1 MDATRDIATEE
12 TQETTHPPGPAHE
25 ERPPMALADL
35 IGGRVLAWIG
45 GVAVAIGLVLLAV
58 MASAGHHLGVPER
71 LGLAGLGSLVLMGA
85 GVWLHERRGQ
95 TEASIVAV
103 GAATVAMFVILAVA
117 AHTATIPAVAAIAG
131 SLFVGGLAVGLAR
144 RWAGQAIGWLGLLG
158 AVAAPTAAGGLLDAT
173 ALVLLAVALV
183 CLLAIAVWQRW
194 TWLAFAGLL
203 LAMAQWGWWC
213 VHSTSVPAQIL
224 VLSTFTGLGLAAALA
239 QRLVHRGDAID
250 PVTVLLVAVNALAA
264 GALGRVLLGS
274 AGSPVAG
281 DIWLAAVGAVHLALG
296 SMRRL
301 RLGVELRAL
310 LLAVGFVLV
319 DVAFSLAFSGIVL
332 SLGWAATAVGFAW
345 LRRRLDDRAD
355 TDAASRFSVIDT
367 GTGVHIALVLVRV
380 LLATGDTGVV
390 PVVGTVALAIAC
402 LTGGWLAAPRR
413 ATVADVLN
421 GLGLAAIA
429 YLTAQSL
436 HGEVLV
442 VAWAAE
448 AVALAQLARRA
459 GAQPWR
465 AQILR
470 GESVAFLLLALGHV
484 LLVEAPPTVLVDGSP
499 AFGAVAI
506 ALAALAAG
514 AIRAGLASP
523 RAGAWR
529 PWLLIGGAA
538 AALYLL
544 SAGIITL
551 FQPVLGAV
559 GQFGGGLVALS
570 IRQQGQ
576 VVLSIVWGVIGLGG
590 VVVGLR
596 RRQDIVR
603 NVALGLLLIAVT
615 KVFAYDLSTLT
626 SVYRVASLVG
636 FGALLLLSAFAY
648 QRLRPGAHRVRG

>member
-1 MDATRDIATEE
+1 
-12 TQETTHPPGPAHE
+12 
-25 ERPPMALADL
+25 
-35 IGGRVLAWIG
+35 VLAWIG

-58 MASAGHHLGVPER
+58 MASAGHRLGVPER
-71 LGLAGLGSLVLMGA
+71 LGLAGVGSLVLMGA
-85 GVWLHERRGQ
+85 GVWLHERRGH

-117 AHTATIPAVAAIAG
+117 AHGATIPAFAAIAG
-131 SLFVGGLAVGLAR
+131 SLFVGGLAVALAR

-158 AVAAPTAAGGLLDAT
+158 AVAAPTAAGGPLDAT
-173 ALVLLAVALV
+173 ALVLLAIALV

-213 VHSTSVPAQIL
+213 AHTTSVPGQLL
-224 VLSTFTGLGLAAALA
+224 VLSTFTGLGLAAALV

-250 PVTVLLVAVNALAA
+250 PVTVLFVAVNALAA
-264 GALGRVLLGS
+264 GTLGRLLLGS

-281 DIWLAAVGAVHLALG
+281 DVWLAGIGAVHLALG

-310 LLAVGFVLV
+310 LLAAGFVLA
-319 DVAFSLAFSGIVL
+319 DVAFGLA
-332 SLGWAATAVGFAW
+332 
-345 LRRRLDDRAD
+345 
-355 TDAASRFSVIDT
+355 FSVIDA
-367 GTGVHIALVLVRV
+367 GTGAHIALVLVRV

-402 LTGGWLAAPRR
+402 LTGGWLAGSRR
-413 ATVADVLN
+413 APVADVLN

-436 HGEVLV
+436 HGVALV
-442 VAWAAE
+442 AAWTAE
-448 AVALAQLARRA
+448 AVALAQLARRT
-459 GAQPWR
+459 GPEPWR
-465 AQILR
+465 AEILR
-470 GESVAFLLLALGHV
+470 GEAVAFLVLALGHV

-499 AFGAVAI
+499 AFGAVAL

-529 PWLLIGGAA
+529 PWLLTAGAA
-538 AALYLL
+538 VVLYLL

-551 FQPVLGAV
+551 FQPVVGAV
-559 GQFGGGLVALS
+559 GQFGSELVDLS
-570 IRQQGQ
+570 VRQQGQ
-576 VVLSIVWGVIGLGG
+576 VVLSIVWGAIGLAG

-626 SVYRVASLVG
+626 SVYRVASLLR
-636 FGALLLLSAFAY
+636 FGVLLLVSAFAY
-648 QRLRPGAHRVRG
+648 QRLRPGAHRVRR